1 MCKKKQAKPKKAQST
16 LSKKERKKAEKLEK
30 KRLELKA
37 QEALSAELNEQN
49 KSGHNK
55 GKKGEQRKNQTIVIK
70 RKNRKPKRSG
80 KSKKQLVLDATAL
93 KKREH
98 DFILDCIAVAQI
110 SKDGAQRNPKVD
122 SVIPTYD
129 ALRDPFSASYF
140 QQPNVKKFLEK
151 MNLMPRADEEVKWR
165 ENEYLRRRNVHG
177 CGRSIEEYGGHGVT
191 IRL

>member
-1 MCKKKQAKPKKAQST
+1 MCKKKQTKPKKAQST

-30 KRLELKA
+30 KRLELQA
-37 QEALSAELNEQN
+37 QEALSAELNEQK
-49 KSGHNK
+49 KSDQKK
-55 GKKGEQRKNQTIVIK
+55 GKKGEK
-70 RKNRKPKRSG
+70 RKKQTTKRKHRKTKGSG
-80 KSKKQLVLDATAL
+80 ESKKQLVLDAEAL

-98 DFILDCIAVAQI
+98 DFVLDCIAVAQL

-140 QQPNVKKFLEK
+140 QQPTVKKFLEK
-151 MNLMPRADEEVKWR
+151 MNLMHHADEEIKVR

>member
-1 MCKKKQAKPKKAQST
+1 MCKKKQAKPEKSQSK

-30 KRLELKA
+30 KRLELEA

-49 KSGHNK
+49 KSDHKK
-55 GKKGEQRKNQTIVIK
+55 GKKGDQRKNQTVVIK
-70 RKNRKPKRSG
+70 RKNRKAKRTG
-80 KSKKQLVLDATAL
+80 KSKKQFVLDAEAL

-110 SKDGAQRNPKVD
+110 SKDGALRSPKID

-129 ALRDPFSASYF
+129 ALRDPFSARYF
-140 QQPNVKKFLEK
+140 QQPTVKKFMEK
-151 MNLMPRADEEVKWR
+151 MNLMPRADEEIKVR
-165 ENEYLRRRNVHG
+165 ENEYLKRRNVHG